1 LRSGFRLRRDGWGLP
16 CCPMGSLIGSVAS
29 CHPAGVSSSLSAA
42 GNRQSYP
49 PGSRGTLLR
58 PRPLRT
64 VLATCRC
71 TRLKQTAHIRVSCL
85 ALGPMDLLVTGLV
98 DEPQVRFVVTAA
110 FRSPDVV
117 MDVEVFAIVKAV
129 LTVWAEPFLPV
140 RQPLPLHREFR
151 VPRLSAF
158 LPVFLWILVHENFSS
173 DCSAVPNT
181 HLSSR
186 PFLF

>member
-1 LRSGFRLRRDGWGLP
+1 MGGAYPVARWG
-16 CCPMGSLIGSVAS
+16 VATGAAAS
-29 CHPAGVSSSLSAA
+29 FHPAGIDVTAA
-42 GNRQSYP
+42 STTIWRSYP

-85 ALGPMDLLVTGLV
+85 AHGPMDLLVTGLV

-140 RQPLPLHREFR
+140 RQPLLLHREFR

-158 LPVFLWILVHENFSS
+158 LPVFPKPSVI
-173 DCSAVPNT
+173 
-181 HLSSR
+181 R
-186 PFLF
+186 